1 MGNHHLHKWSR
12 HSKSNS
18 NKDEKGGKNS
28 NEDVDDFY
36 LENWEICNDKN
47 KNIDN
52 SIKFDTDLIIS
63 EVKKNPFNIYEK
75 IKTLGEG
82 GYGEVFL
89 VKHKITGAVRAM
101 KIIKKI
107 DNYTE
112 NNDEEVLNEINIL
125 KKIDHPNIIKIFE
138 FYIDDDNYY
147 LITEYCSGGDLFDF
161 AKSNKLNEYQVAFIM
176 YQLFSALNYCHKMKI
191 IHRDL
196 KPENI
201 LVSKNEN
208 NYVRIKIGDF
218 GTSILFKKG
227 DIQKDVIGSLYYFAP
242 EVIKENYN
250 FKCDLWSSG
259 VIMYILLTHK
269 IPFNG
274 EDDEDVINSILYKEY
289 NTKLLSKFSNNTI
302 DLISKLLERE
312 VNQRINSEQALEHKY
327 FEEFKSKELLNK
339 IKDKKKI
346 EKFIENLKHYKR
358 KSILQETILAYL
370 IHNFPDLD
378 DIDDANKLFNQIDAK
393 GNGQVSLDE
402 LYYGLSI
409 IIESDKLKDDIVEIF
424 ANLDTDKNNYLTYE
438 EFVRGAIDK
447 NCFLD
452 DKVLEFAF
460 KYFDKDNKGEITIN
474 DISNIFKNNIKK
486 KDITETLKKIISEV
500 DEEGNE
506 KITYEKFCK
515 LIKNIII

>member
-1 MGNHHLHKWSR
+1 
-12 HSKSNS
+12 
-18 NKDEKGGKNS
+18 
-28 NEDVDDFY
+28 
-36 LENWEICNDKN
+36 
-47 KNIDN
+47 
-52 SIKFDTDLIIS
+52 
-63 EVKKNPFNIYEK
+63 
-75 IKTLGEG
+75 
-82 GYGEVFL
+82 
-89 VKHKITGAVRAM
+89 
-101 KIIKKI
+101 
-107 DNYTE
+107 
-112 NNDEEVLNEINIL
+112 
-125 KKIDHPNIIKIFE
+125 
-138 FYIDDDNYY
+138 
-147 LITEYCSGGDLFDF
+147 
-161 AKSNKLNEYQVAFIM
+161 
-176 YQLFSALNYCHKMKI
+176 
-191 IHRDL
+191 
-196 KPENI
+196 
-201 LVSKNEN
+201 
-208 NYVRIKIGDF
+208 
-218 GTSILFKKG
+218 
-227 DIQKDVIGSLYYFAP
+227 
-242 EVIKENYN
+242 
-250 FKCDLWSSG
+250 
-259 VIMYILLTHK
+259 MYILLTHK